1 MGETATDNSEVE
13 RGEGEAVPT
22 MSSLAVE
29 GTLMS
34 MVEQI
39 LPSLVREKTF
49 DFNAV
54 AAEIEGEF
62 GLVMTVDE
70 IRLAFAKSELKNSSL
85 QGEDEYEEEEAVRN
99 EDSSEES
106 EEEDY
111 SSYPDRF
118 GRRSRPKRTQ
128 EPNEQP
134 SSSSWLSFDENQQ
147 ETKEE
152 KITHEDESIHGSSN
166 NYQAPSGSTNVRVTS
181 NATAEIPTN
190 DDSVPDL
197 TLSLPSASVMES
209 LIAELATEKGL
220 STTNG
225 GDKSASSNEPKSE
238 MQQVLEILA
247 QPDDPGMDQKASMQ
261 DLFGISEDE
270 FNRQVMQVQQ
280 EHEEQERIEM
290 EKEKAEKRRIAE
302 EKSRLSAERTTEA
315 SLKKSLNDEKIR
327 KVFDRVVEVLGVDDD
342 VTKDGAD

>member
-1 MGETATDNSEVE
+1 
-13 RGEGEAVPT
+13 

-54 AAEIEGEF
+54 AAEIESEF

-85 QGEDEYEEEEAVRN
+85 QGDEEVVQDEG
-99 EDSSEES
+99 SSEES

-111 SSYPDRF
+111 NSYPDRF
-118 GRRSRPKRTQ
+118 GRSGRQKRRQ
-128 EPNEQP
+128 EPGQKNQARRRGYR
-134 SSSSWLSFDENQQ
+134 SMKNQQ

-152 KITHEDESIHGSSN
+152 KITHEDGSNRGSPT
-166 NYQAPSGSTNVRVTS
+166 NYQAPSGSTNVRATS
-181 NATAEIPTN
+181 TNATTVDPTN

-209 LIAELATEKGL
+209 LIAELAAEKGL
-220 STTNG
+220 SSPNG
-225 GDKSASSNEPKSE
+225 SDDSVNNNEPKSE

-247 QPDDPGMDQKASMQ
+247 QPDDSSMDQKASMQ
-261 DLFGISEDE
+261 ELFGISEDE

-280 EHEEQERIEM
+280 EHEEQERLEI
-290 EKEKAEKRRIAE
+290 EKEEGRERRIAE

-315 SLKKSLNDEKIR
+315 SIKKSLNDEKIK
-327 KVFDRVVEVLGVDDD
+327 KVFDRVVKVLGVDDD
-342 VTKDGAD
+342 ISDDGENDVRRGSVL

>member
-1 MGETATDNSEVE
+1 
-13 RGEGEAVPT
+13 

-54 AAEIEGEF
+54 AAEIESEF

-85 QGEDEYEEEEAVRN
+85 QGDEEVVQDEG
-99 EDSSEES
+99 SSEES

-118 GRRSRPKRTQ
+118 GRSGRQKRTQ
-128 EPNEQP
+128 EPGQKP

-152 KITHEDESIHGSSN
+152 KITHEDASNRGSST
-166 NYQAPSGSTNVRVTS
+166 NYQASSASTNVRATS
-181 NATAEIPTN
+181 NATTADPTN

-209 LIAELATEKGL
+209 LIAELAAEKGL
-220 STTNG
+220 SSPN
-225 GDKSASSNEPKSE
+225 SSDDSVNNNEPKSE

-247 QPDDPGMDQKASMQ
+247 QPDDSSMDQKASMQ
-261 DLFGISEDE
+261 ELFGISEDE

-280 EHEEQERIEM
+280 EHEEQERLEI
-290 EKEKAEKRRIAE
+290 EKEEAEKRRIAE

-315 SLKKSLNDEKIR
+315 SIKKSLNDEKIK
-327 KVFDRVVEVLGVDDD
+327 KVFDRVVKVLGVDDD
-342 VTKDGAD
+342 ISDDGGK

>member
-1 MGETATDNSEVE
+1 
-13 RGEGEAVPT
+13 

-54 AAEIEGEF
+54 AAEIESEF

-85 QGEDEYEEEEAVRN
+85 QGEEQGVQD
-99 EDSSEES
+99 DSSSEDS

-111 SSYPDRF
+111 NSYPDRF
-118 GRRSRPKRTQ
+118 GRSGRQKRRQ
-128 EPNEQP
+128 EPGQKP

-152 KITHEDESIHGSSN
+152 KITHEDGSNRGSPT
-166 NYQAPSGSTNVRVTS
+166 NYQAPSGSTNVRATS
-181 NATAEIPTN
+181 TNATTVTPTN

-209 LIAELATEKGL
+209 LIAELAAEKGL
-220 STTNG
+220 PPPNG
-225 GDKSASSNEPKSE
+225 SDDSVNNNEPKSE

-247 QPDDPGMDQKASMQ
+247 QPDDASMNQKASMQ
-261 DLFGISEDE
+261 DLFGISEAE
-270 FNRQVMQVQQ
+270 FNRQVIQVQQ
-280 EHEEQERIEM
+280 EHEEQERLEM
-290 EKEKAEKRRIAE
+290 EKEEAEKRRIAE
-302 EKSRLSAERTTEA
+302 EKRRLSAERTTEA
-315 SLKKSLNDEKIR
+315 SMKKSLNDEKIK
-327 KVFDRVVEVLGVDDD
+327 KVFERVVKALGVDDD
-342 VTKDGAD
+342 INDDGEE

>member
-1 MGETATDNSEVE
+1 
-13 RGEGEAVPT
+13 

-54 AAEIEGEF
+54 AAEIESEF

-85 QGEDEYEEEEAVRN
+85 QGDEEVVQDEG
-99 EDSSEES
+99 SSEES

-118 GRRSRPKRTQ
+118 GRSGRQKRTQ
-128 EPNEQP
+128 EPGQKP

-152 KITHEDESIHGSSN
+152 KITHEDASNRGS
-166 NYQAPSGSTNVRVTS
+166 STNVRATS
-181 NATAEIPTN
+181 NATTADPTN

-209 LIAELATEKGL
+209 LIAELAAEKGL
-220 STTNG
+220 SSPN
-225 GDKSASSNEPKSE
+225 SSDDSVNNNEPKSE

-247 QPDDPGMDQKASMQ
+247 QPDDSSMDQKASMQ
-261 DLFGISEDE
+261 ELFGISEDE

-280 EHEEQERIEM
+280 EHEEQERLEI
-290 EKEKAEKRRIAE
+290 EKEEAEKRRIAE

-315 SLKKSLNDEKIR
+315 SIKKSLNDEKIK
-327 KVFDRVVEVLGVDDD
+327 KVFDRVVKVLGVDDD
-342 VTKDGAD
+342 ISDDGGK